1 MIKRLLVAN
10 RGEIAVRIMATASVL
25 GIETVAVYP
34 ADDAAC
40 GHVSRAD
47 AAVELPGT
55 GAAAYLDVEAIVAAA
70 ADAGCDM
77 LHPGYG
83 FLSERP
89 ELAARCAQ
97 AGVRFAGPGPD
108 ALALFGDKAAA
119 RARARELG
127 VPVLA
132 GTGADPS
139 PEQARALL
147 REHGAVMV
155 KAVAGGGGRG
165 LRPVADEAGLAGAM
179 RRCAS
184 EAAAAFGD
192 GRVYVEQLLTR
203 ARHVEVQVIGDGT
216 GAVAVLGDRDCS
228 LQRRRQKLVEIAP
241 AAVSDAV
248 RARLSEAAVALIGSA
263 RYAGLATVEFGVQD
277 DTTAFLEVNPRLQV
291 EHTVTE
297 QVTGLDLVELG
308 LRVADG
314 ATLDALELSATPRS
328 VAVQVRVNAET
339 LQPDGTLL
347 PGGGTLSRFQ
357 PPAGRGVRVDTAG
370 YRGYTVSPRYD
381 SLLAKVITDGGTLE
395 EAARR
400 AVRALAEFDI
410 AGVPTNVALL
420 QALLKATLLR
430 APGLGTLD
438 TGWVDAHAAELA
450 AASAISLVP
459 AAAGPEED
467 ASPAPLFPAAD
478 LPPGH
483 AAVRAPLAGT
493 VISVAVTPGQP
504 VAPGDE
510 LLVIEA
516 MKMEHEVRAQA
527 AGRVREVPAA
537 AGATVTAGEVLVVL
551 AEAGP
556 DAAGPARAD
565 DIPLDHVR
573 PDLAEV
579 RERHRIG
586 LDEGRPEVTERR
598 HAAGRRTARENIADL
613 ADPGSFTEYGALT
626 IAAQRRRRPLDDLI
640 ARTPADGLVLGTA
653 TVGGR
658 PVAVMSYDYSVL
670 AGTQGFMN
678 HRKTDRLLE
687 LAGRERL
694 PLVMFAEGGG
704 GRPGDTDT
712 TAVASLDVPTFGLT
726 ARLSGLVPLVAI
738 VSGYCFA
745 GNAALAGACDVII
758 ATPEAS
764 LGMGG
769 PAMIEGGGL
778 GVVAP
783 DQVGPMSVQVP
794 NGVVDLLVP
803 DEAAAVA
810 AARRYLSYFSAR
822 PRADGPAEHA
832 DQRVLR
838 HLIPENRVRG
848 YDVRPVID
856 ALCDT
861 GSVLELRAGFGTGVV
876 TALARLGGHA
886 VGLLA
891 SNPLHLGGAIDGDA
905 ADKAT
910 GFLRLCQAH
919 RLPVVS
925 LVDTPGFMVGPAA
938 ERTAIVRRFGAM
950 FVAGAGLTVPVCA
963 VVLRKA
969 YGLGAM
975 AMTAGDLRRPA
986 LTVAWPTGEFG
997 GMGLEGAVRLGYRKE
1012 LDAIEDPGA
1021 RQARYEELVAEQYT
1035 RGKAVSTAMAFEID
1049 DVIDPADT
1057 RAVLTGVLT
1066 RAASSGLPPDHA
1078 AGSSAVPV
1086 SGGSPAGSGGWGRP
1100 GRAGRG

>member
-10 RGEIAVRIMATASVL
+10 RGEVAVRIMATASVL

-40 GHVSRAD
+40 GHVGRAD
-47 AAVELPGT
+47 AAVELPGA
-55 GAAAYLDVEAIVAAA
+55 GAAAYLDVDAIIAAA
-70 ADAGCDM
+70 AGTGCDM

-89 ELAARCAQ
+89 ELAARCAA
-97 AGVRFAGPGPD
+97 AGLRFAGPGPE

-119 RARARELG
+119 RARAWELG

-139 PEQARALL
+139 PGQVLALL

-165 LRPVADEAGLAGAM
+165 LRPVTREEDLTEAQLADTM

-192 GRVYVEQLLTR
+192 GRVFAERLLPR
-203 ARHVEVQVIGDGT
+203 ARHVEVQVVGDGT

-228 LQRRRQKLVEIAP
+228 LQRRRQKLIEIAP
-241 AAVSDAV
+241 AALAGEV
-248 RARLSEAAVALIGSA
+248 RARLSAAAAALVRSA
-263 RYAGLATVEFGVQD
+263 EFAGLATAEFLVQD
-277 DTTAFLEVNPRLQV
+277 DEIAFLEVNPRLQV

-308 LRVADG
+308 LRIADG
-314 ATLDALELSATPRS
+314 ATLAALALDALTPGPGPRG
-328 VAVQVRVNAET
+328 VAVQARVNAET
-339 LQPDGTLL
+339 LRPDGTLL
-347 PGGGTLSRFQ
+347 PGDGTLSRFQ

-370 YRGYTVSPRYD
+370 YPGYTVSSRYD
-381 SLLAKVITDGGTLE
+381 SLLAKVITTGGTLE

-410 AGVPTNVALL
+410 AGVPANTALL
-420 QALLKATLLR
+420 QAVLQ
-430 APGLGTLD
+430 APGLGAHD
-438 TGWVDAHAAELA
+438 VGWIDAHAAELA
-450 AASAISLVP
+450 DGD
-459 AAAGPEED
+459 AGEPPDGD
-467 ASPAPLFPAAD
+467 AGE
-478 LPPGH
+478 PPGGD

-493 VISVAVTPGQP
+493 VVAVAVAPGDP
-504 VAPGDE
+504 VAAGDE

-527 AGRVREVPAA
+527 AGLVREVAA
-537 AGATVTAGEVLVVL
+537 AVGATVAAGEVLVVL
-551 AEAGP
+551 AGSGAG
-556 DAAGPARAD
+556 AGEQVPAGEV
-565 DIPLDHVR
+565 PLDHVR

-579 RERHRIG
+579 RERHRTG

-653 TVGGR
+653 SVDGR

-670 AGTQGFMN
+670 AGTQGHMN

-687 LAGRERL
+687 LAERERL

-712 TAVASLDVPTFGLT
+712 TSVAGLDVPTFRLT
-726 ARLSGLVPLVAI
+726 ARLSGRVPLVAI

-783 DQVGPMSVQVP
+783 DEVGPMSVQVP

-810 AARRYLSYFSAR
+810 AARRYLSYFR
-822 PRADGPAEHA
+822 PRTGGPAEHA

-838 HLIPENRVRG
+838 HLIPENRVRS
-848 YDVRPVID
+848 YDVRPVIE

-861 GSVLELRAGFGTGVV
+861 GSVLELRAGFGVGVV
-876 TALARLGGHA
+876 TALARIGGHA

-891 SNPLHLGGAIDGDA
+891 SNPRHLGGAIDGDA

-910 GFLRLCQAH
+910 AFLRLCEAH

-925 LVDTPGFMVGPAA
+925 LVDTPVSWWARRRSGRRSCDGSARCSWPGP
-938 ERTAIVRRFGAM
+938 G
-950 FVAGAGLTVPVCA
+950 
-963 VVLRKA
+963 
-969 YGLGAM
+969 
-975 AMTAGDLRRPA
+975 
-986 LTVAWPTGEFG
+986 
-997 GMGLEGAVRLGYRKE
+997 
-1012 LDAIEDPGA
+1012 
-1021 RQARYEELVAEQYT
+1021 
-1035 RGKAVSTAMAFEID
+1035 
-1049 DVIDPADT
+1049 
-1057 RAVLTGVLT
+1057 
-1066 RAASSGLPPDHA
+1066 
-1078 AGSSAVPV
+1078 
-1086 SGGSPAGSGGWGRP
+1086 
-1100 GRAGRG
+1100 

>member
-25 GIETVAVYP
+25 GIETVAIYA

-55 GAAAYLDVEAIVAAA
+55 GAAAYLDVDAVVAAA
-70 ADAGCDM
+70 TGAGCDM

-83 FLSERP
+83 FGSERP
-89 ELAARCAQ
+89 QLAARCAE
-97 AGVRFAGPGPD
+97 AGVRFAGPAPG
-108 ALALFGDKAAA
+108 ALALFGDKGAT

-132 GTGADPS
+132 GTDGDTS
-139 PEQARALL
+139 LEEARALL
-147 REHGAVMV
+147 DEHGAVMV

-165 LRPVADEAGLAGAM
+165 VRPVTREAELAGTM

-184 EAAAAFGD
+184 EAGAAFGD
-192 GRVYVEQLLTR
+192 SRVYVEQLLTR

-241 AAVSDAV
+241 APIGDAV
-248 RARLSEAAVALIGSA
+248 RVRLSEAALALVGSA
-263 RYAGLATVEFGVQD
+263 RYAGLATVEFLIQD
-277 DTTAFLEVNPRLQV
+277 DTIAFAEVNPRLQV

-314 ATLDALELSATPRS
+314 ARLPALALAAHPRGA
-328 VAVQVRVNAET
+328 AVQVRVNAET
-339 LQPDGTLL
+339 LRPDGTLL
-347 PGGGTLSRFQ
+347 PGTGTLSRFQ

-370 YRGYTVSPRYD
+370 YPGYTVSPHYD

-420 QALLKATLLR
+420 QALLQM
-430 APGLGTLD
+430 PGLGTFEV
-438 TGWVDAHAAELA
+438 GWVDAHAAQLVT
-450 AASAISLVP
+450 ASTISLAP
-459 AAAGPEED
+459 AAADPAD
-467 ASPAPLFPAAD
+467 PVPASPTVEI
-478 LPPGH
+478 PPGH
-483 AAVRAPLAGT
+483 TSVRAPLTGT
-493 VISVAVTPGQP
+493 VVSVTAAPGNP
-504 VAPGDE
+504 VASGDE

-527 AGRVREVPAA
+527 AGLVHEVTVA
-537 AGATVTAGEVLVVL
+537 AGAMVQAGAVLVVL
-551 AEAGP
+551 AESAA
-556 DAAGPARAD
+556 DVAGPAQAD
-565 DIPLDHVR
+565 DLPLDHVR
-573 PDLAEV
+573 PDLAQV

-598 HAAGRRTARENIADL
+598 HAAGRRTARENIANL
-613 ADPGSFTEYGALT
+613 VEEGSFVEYGALT
-626 IAAQRRRRPLDDLI
+626 IAAQRRRRSLDDLI
-640 ARTPADGLVLGTA
+640 TRTPADGLVMGTA
-653 TVGGR
+653 MVDGR

-670 AGTQGFMN
+670 AGTQGAMN

-687 LAGRERL
+687 LADRERL
-694 PLVMFAEGGG
+694 PVVIFAEGGG

-712 TAVASLDVPTFGLT
+712 TAVASLDVPTFRLT
-726 ARLSGLVPLVAI
+726 ARLSGRVPLVAV

-758 ATPEAS
+758 ATQDAS

-783 DQVGPMSVQVP
+783 DEVGPMSVQVP
-794 NGVVDLLVP
+794 NGVVDLLVA

-810 AARRYLSYFSAR
+810 AARRYLSYFGGS
-822 PRADGPAEHA
+822 RAGIQDAPHG

-838 HLIPENRVRG
+838 HLVPENRMRS
-848 YDVRPVID
+848 YDVRPVIE

-861 GSVLELRAGFGTGVV
+861 GSVLELRAGFGTGVL
-876 TALARLGGHA
+876 TALARIGGRA

-891 SNPLHLGGAIDGDA
+891 SNPLQLGGAIDGDA

-910 GFLRLCQAH
+910 AFLVRCEAH

-950 FVAGAGLTVPVCA
+950 FVAGARLTVPVCA

-986 LTVAWPTGEFG
+986 ITVAWPTGEFG

-1012 LDAIEDPGA
+1012 LDAIEDPDA
-1021 RQARYEELVAEQYT
+1021 RRARYEELVAEQYR
-1035 RGKAVSTAMAFEID
+1035 RGQALSTAAAFEID

-1057 RAVLTGVLT
+1057 RAVLTDVLA
-1066 RAASSGLPPDHA
+1066 R
-1078 AGSSAVPV
+1078 V
-1086 SGGSPAGSGGWGRP
+1086 S
-1100 GRAGRG
+1100 

>member
-10 RGEIAVRIMATASVL
+10 RGEVAVRIMATASVL

-40 GHVSRAD
+40 GHVGRAD
-47 AAVELPGT
+47 VAVELPGAD
-55 GAAAYLDVEAIVAAA
+55 AAAYLDVDAIIAAA
-70 ADAGCDM
+70 AGTGCDM

-89 ELAARCAQ
+89 ELAARCAA
-97 AGVRFAGPGPD
+97 AGLRFAGPGPE

-139 PEQARALL
+139 PGQVLALL

-165 LRPVADEAGLAGAM
+165 LRPVTREEDPTEAQLADTM

-192 GRVYVEQLLTR
+192 GRVFAERLLSR
-203 ARHVEVQVIGDGT
+203 ARHVEVQVVGDGT

-228 LQRRRQKLVEIAP
+228 LQRRRQKLIEIAP
-241 AAVSDAV
+241 AALAGEV
-248 RARLSEAAVALIGSA
+248 RARLSAAAAALARSA
-263 RYAGLATVEFGVQD
+263 EFAGLATAEFLVQD
-277 DTTAFLEVNPRLQV
+277 DEIAFLEVNPRLQV

-297 QVTGLDLVELG
+297 QITGLDLVELG
-308 LRVADG
+308 LRIADG
-314 ATLDALELSATPRS
+314 ATIAALALDVRPRG
-328 VAVQVRVNAET
+328 VAVQARVNAET
-339 LQPDGTLL
+339 LRPDGTLL
-347 PGGGTLSRFQ
+347 PGDGTLSRFQ
-357 PPAGRGVRVDTAG
+357 PPTGRGVRVDTAG
-370 YRGYTVSPRYD
+370 YPGYTVSPRYD
-381 SLLAKVITDGGTLE
+381 SLLAKVITTGSTLE

-410 AGVPTNVALL
+410 AGVPANTALL
-420 QALLKATLLR
+420 QAVLQ
-430 APGLGTLD
+430 APGLGAHD
-438 TGWVDAHAAELA
+438 VGWIDAHAAELA
-450 AASAISLVP
+450 DGDAAEP
-459 AAAGPEED
+459 PDGDAGG
-467 ASPAPLFPAAD
+467 
-478 LPPGH
+478 PPGGGDT
-483 AAVRAPLAGT
+483 VRAPLAGT
-493 VISVAVTPGQP
+493 VVAVAVAPGDP
-504 VAPGDE
+504 VAAGDE

-527 AGRVREVPAA
+527 TGLVREVAA
-537 AGATVTAGEVLVVL
+537 AVGATVAAGEVLVVL
-551 AEAGP
+551 AGSGAGASEQEP
-556 DAAGPARAD
+556 AGEV
-565 DIPLDHVR
+565 PLDHVR

-579 RERHRIG
+579 RERHRTG

-653 TVGGR
+653 SVNGR

-670 AGTQGFMN
+670 AGTQGHMN

-687 LAGRERL
+687 LAERERL

-712 TAVASLDVPTFGLT
+712 TSVAGLDVPTFRLT
-726 ARLSGLVPLVAI
+726 ARLSGRVPLVAI

-783 DQVGPMSVQVP
+783 DAVGPMSVQVP

-803 DEAAAVA
+803 DEPAAVA
-810 AARRYLSYFSAR
+810 AARRYLSYFR
-822 PRADGPAEHA
+822 PRTAPTPGGPAEHA

-838 HLIPENRVRG
+838 HLIPENRVRS
-848 YDVRPVID
+848 YDVRPVVE

-861 GSVLELRAGFGTGVV
+861 GSVLELRAGFGVGVV

-891 SNPLHLGGAIDGDA
+891 SNPRHLGGAIDGDA

-910 GFLRLCQAH
+910 AFLRLCEAH

-950 FVAGAGLTVPVCA
+950 FVAGARLTVPVCA

-986 LTVAWPTGEFG
+986 ITVAWPTGEFG

-1012 LDAIEDPGA
+1012 LGAIADPVA
-1021 RQARYEELVAEQYT
+1021 RRARYEELVAEQYA
-1035 RGKAVSTAMAFEID
+1035 RGKALSTAMAFEID

-1057 RAVLTGVLT
+1057 RAVLAGVLA
-1066 RAASSGLPPDHA
+1066 RAA
-1078 AGSSAVPV
+1078 
-1086 SGGSPAGSGGWGRP
+1086 GGG
-1100 GRAGRG
+1100 